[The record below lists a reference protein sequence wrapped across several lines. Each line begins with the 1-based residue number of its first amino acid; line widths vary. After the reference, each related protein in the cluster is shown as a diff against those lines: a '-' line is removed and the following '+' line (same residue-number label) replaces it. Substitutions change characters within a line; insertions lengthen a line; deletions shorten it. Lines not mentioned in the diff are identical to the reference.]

1 MTSINRF
8 VIWLCS
14 RFDREQLEQI
24 VQQLQEILANRNPAI
39 KPKDDFK
46 KNTQTIEN
54 SPSIPRRR

>member
-24 VQQLQEILANRNPAI
+24 VQQLQEILANRNPEI
-39 KPKDDFK
+39 KLKDDFK
-46 KNTQTIEN
+46 KNTQTTEN
-54 SPSIPRRR
+54 SPSIPHHR

>member
-24 VQQLQEILANRNPAI
+24 VQQLQEILANRNPEV
-39 KPKDDFK
+39 KLKDDFK
-46 KNTQTIEN
+46 KNTQTTEN
-54 SPSIPRRR
+54 SPSIPHHR